1 MKTPM
6 ENDKAIPQWLAWARE
21 IQALA
26 QTGAHYA
33 QNDYELERHTR
44 LRQIAAEIIA
54 QHTSLTAPELE
65 VEFSR
70 QTGYATPRVDVR
82 VAVFR
87 DNRLLMVHETID
99 GTWAMPGGW
108 ADVGDVPSKAAER
121 ETLEEAG
128 FKVKAT
134 KVIGVYDANR
144 LPELNLYHAYKLL
157 FLCDLLEGQAYTS
170 YETSEVSFFA
180 RPDIPVDLLGMR
192 TTTRQID
199 DAFAALKDPDI
210 QTVFD

>member
-82 VAVFR
+82 AAVFR

-157 FLCDLLEGQAYTS
+157 FLCDLLEGQAHTS

-192 TTTRQID
+192 TTTRQIN